1 MILQDL
7 RFAFRQ
13 MSKSR
18 GYALAVVLTLTL
30 GVGIDT
36 AVFSMVDGF
45 LMRSLPYP
53 QPDRV
58 AALILHTQGVSPK
71 SGAFVA
77 EEDDSHTGET
87 WQLVKDGAKAVT
99 LGSWGGS
106 NGVNLQTGVAD
117 GGAVRYVRESRVSA
131 DYFNVLGIPLYL
143 GRAFST
149 DEDHPNGAKVT
160 ILGYGLWQS
169 TFRADPQVVGK
180 TVQLKGESYTVVGVL
195 PRNAVTPS
203 NADLF
208 TPLQP
213 ATTGE
218 CGGNNCGIIMRLKPG
233 ATWGQVEVQLRN
245 IRSPEFAE
253 RENTEKILVSV
264 LCSATLALSERR
276 YAAKARGAD
285 ARGKLRPV
293 DCLRQPRRPG
303 VGAICAT
310 HPRSRHPDG
319 PRRHPVRYTS
329 PILG

>member
-106 NGVNLQTGVAD
+106 NGVNLQTGVA
-117 GGAVRYVRESRVSA
+117 
-131 DYFNVLGIPLYL
+131 
-143 GRAFST
+143 
-149 DEDHPNGAKVT
+149 
-160 ILGYGLWQS
+160 
-169 TFRADPQVVGK
+169 
-180 TVQLKGESYTVVGVL
+180 
-195 PRNAVTPS
+195 
-203 NADLF
+203 
-208 TPLQP
+208 
-213 ATTGE
+213 
-218 CGGNNCGIIMRLKPG
+218 
-233 ATWGQVEVQLRN
+233 
-245 IRSPEFAE
+245 
-253 RENTEKILVSV
+253 
-264 LCSATLALSERR
+264 
-276 YAAKARGAD
+276 
-285 ARGKLRPV
+285 
-293 DCLRQPRRPG
+293 
-303 VGAICAT
+303 
-310 HPRSRHPDG
+310 
-319 PRRHPVRYTS
+319 
-329 PILG
+329 